1 MTRQLDPTILRFF
14 TVSRIISPA
23 SEMCLCKFHIEIENF
38 LTRRH
43 PPCAQ
48 TLSALRFL
56 PRHPP
61 NPPPNSSK
69 SIHSSTFP
77 HHPPLLS
84 TWSFK
89 SQIFTV
95 SHICVRIFRDFA
107 TPPKRRQ
114 KPALSHTFLTPFFFM
129 DFTTERWCPNPHPR
143 HRFPLFPIFFFLFT
157 YMSMFC
163 PIF

>member
-23 SEMCLCKFHIEIENF
+23 SETCLCKFHIKIEYF

-56 PRHPP
+56 PRHSPITHQTNHY
-61 NPPPNSSK
+61 NPHFPTISHYTPHEVSK
-69 SIHSSTFP
+69 ASFSRSRISASAFFCDST
-77 HHPPLLS
+77 
-84 TWSFK
+84 
-89 SQIFTV
+89 
-95 SHICVRIFRDFA
+95 
-107 TPPKRRQ
+107 TPPKSRQ
-114 KPALSHTFLTPFFFM
+114 KPALSHTFLTPFCFVY
-129 DFTTERWCPNPHPR
+129 FTTERWCPNPHPQ
-143 HRFPLFPIFFFLFT
+143 HSFTLFPIFFFLFT
-157 YMSMFC
+157 YTSMFR

>member
-23 SEMCLCKFHIEIENF
+23 SETCLCKFHIKIEYF

-43 PPCAQ
+43 HRARRRC
-48 TLSALRFL
+48 LRFGSSTNTPQPSTKLHHL
-56 PRHPP
+56 P
-61 NPPPNSSK
+61 
-69 SIHSSTFP
+69 TFP
-77 HHPPLLS
+77 HHHPLLS
-84 TWSFK
+84 TRSFK
-89 SQIFTV
+89 NQLFTV

-107 TPPKRRQ
+107 TPTKRRQ
-114 KPALSHTFLTPFFFM
+114 KPALYHTSITPFCFVY
-129 DFTTERWCPNPHPR
+129 FTTERWCPNPHP
-143 HRFPLFPIFFFLFT
+143 HHTFPLFPILFFLFT

>member
-23 SEMCLCKFHIEIENF
+23 SEMCLCKFHIKIEYF
-38 LTRRH
+38 LTHRHHRARRR
-43 PPCAQ
+43 C
-48 TLSALRFL
+48 LRFGSST
-56 PRHPP
+56 RHSPNHFQPP
-61 NPPPNSSK
+61 LSP
-69 SIHSSTFP
+69 TFP
-77 HHPPLLS
+77 HHHPPLS
-84 TWSFK
+84 TTVFK
-89 SQIFTV
+89 SQLFSV

-114 KPALSHTFLTPFFFM
+114 KPALSHTFLTPFCFM

>member
-23 SEMCLCKFHIEIENF
+23 SETCLCKFHIKIEYF

-56 PRHPP
+56 HQHFPIIHQTPP
-61 NPPPNSSK
+61 ITHFPPP
-69 SIHSSTFP
+69 SSTTLHTKF
-77 HHPPLLS
+77 
-84 TWSFK
+84 
-89 SQIFTV
+89 
-95 SHICVRIFRDFA
+95 
-107 TPPKRRQ
+107 Q
-114 KPALSHTFLTPFFFM
+114 KPAFHGLAYLRPHFLRFRDTPETNSKASFVPYVPTPFCFVYFS
-129 DFTTERWCPNPHPR
+129 TERWCPNPHPR
-143 HRFPLFPIFFFLFT
+143 DKYSLFPILFFLFT